1 MTYLA
6 LIARSRLG
14 YARTAHFRGILSSS
28 QIITVRLD
36 ATSYLPHQKLS
47 SGSSGNNTPSTVVV
61 FSLHLSFPN
70 HFLSFP
76 FQACIP
82 RVTESLAYVLMDR
95 DAHRSSLPSL
105 SPSFSL
111 PLPLSLT
118 PLSLSPPSISFPLSF
133 SHPSISLSLL
143 LFLSPSPSLSSLSL
157 SLPLSFPLPPSLAP
171 SPPQSHTQTHRLR
184 RSDEEIT
191 VDSNGLLQNTKL
203 ESKELNFFILLFFS
217 FLFIG
222 NLVRPSFLKIQSIIR
237 NSV

>member
-14 YARTAHFRGILSSS
+14 YAQTAHFRGILSSS

-70 HFLSFP
+70 HFLSIP

-95 DAHRSSLPSL
+95 DTHRSSLS
-105 SPSFSL
+105 
-111 PLPLSLT
+111 
-118 PLSLSPPSISFPLSF
+118 LSLSLST
-133 SHPSISLSLL
+133 SLLRSLS
-143 LFLSPSPSLSSLSL
+143 LFLSPLSLFLPLYLFPSLFLSPLYLSLAPSL

-171 SPPQSHTQTHRLR
+171 SPPQSHTQTHTQALR
-184 RSDEEIT
+184 
-191 VDSNGLLQNTKL
+191 
-203 ESKELNFFILLFFS
+203 
-217 FLFIG
+217 
-222 NLVRPSFLKIQSIIR
+222 
-237 NSV
+237 

>member
-14 YARTAHFRGILSSS
+14 YAQTAQFRGILSSS

-95 DAHRSSLPSL
+95 DAHRSSLYLSL
-105 SPSFSL
+105 SL

-118 PLSLSPPSISFPLSF
+118 SLSLSPPISFPLSF

-143 LFLSPSPSLSSLSL
+143 LFLSPCSSLSSLSL
-157 SLPLSFPLPPSLAP
+157 SLPLPPFLAP
-171 SPPQSHTQTHRLR
+171 SPPQSRTQTHRLTLR
-184 RSDEEIT
+184 
-191 VDSNGLLQNTKL
+191 
-203 ESKELNFFILLFFS
+203 
-217 FLFIG
+217 
-222 NLVRPSFLKIQSIIR
+222 
-237 NSV
+237 

>member
-1 MTYLA
+1 MKTEQECKSAKSRKKMTYLA

-14 YARTAHFRGILSSS
+14 YAQTAHFRGILSSS

-95 DAHRSSLPSL
+95 DAHRSSLS
-105 SPSFSL
+105 
-111 PLPLSLT
+111 
-118 PLSLSPPSISFPLSF
+118 LSLSLFLAPSPSF
-133 SHPSISLSLL
+133 SHPSLSFSPLYLFPSLFLSPLYLSLAPSLSLALSLSLL
-143 LFLSPSPSLSSLSL
+143 SLSFSPPPSFSR
-157 SLPLSFPLPPSLAP
+157 SLPSTI
-171 SPPQSHTQTHRLR
+171 SHTNTQTQTLR
-184 RSDEEIT
+184 
-191 VDSNGLLQNTKL
+191 
-203 ESKELNFFILLFFS
+203 
-217 FLFIG
+217 
-222 NLVRPSFLKIQSIIR
+222 
-237 NSV
+237 